1 MVLENSDDDVQ
12 SLGNIARP
20 EVDNGPDWTVP
31 SDIDD
36 DVEPLLEEDSA
47 NAKGTEMSG

>member
-1 MVLENSDDDVQ
+1 MLEYSDDDVQ
-12 SLGNIARP
+12 SLGNIAGP
-20 EVDNGPDWTVP
+20 EVDNALDWTVP

-47 NAKGTEMSG
+47 NAEGTEMSG